1 MVPSKCLILLF
12 HSFLFSSIPR
22 SDFLNTHCPT
32 TSIMVHVNRVST
44 DKEIES
50 IKAQYA
56 NIDTIPITEEEE
68 QDDYTGT

>member
-1 MVPSKCLILLF
+1 
-12 HSFLFSSIPR
+12 
-22 SDFLNTHCPT
+22 
-32 TSIMVHVNRVST
+32 MVHVNRVST

-68 QDDYTGT
+68 QDDFTGT